1 MQQVVSLCR
10 AACYRPTIVIVALTV
25 SLAAGSA
32 GAQQKFSTP
41 EAAAAA
47 LVEAARAKDVDRLKA
62 LFGAELQ
69 KLAGLTD
76 RDAVAE
82 KAAEF
87 LRLADEALKLEAKD
101 ERTRVVRVGQTAWP
115 MAIPIVRHGET
126 WQFDVIAGREEI
138 IDRIV
143 GENEME
149 ALETCVAYLRA
160 QQAYASV
167 DRDGDDVPEYAQRFV
182 STPGRQDG
190 LYWLPRDQADRS
202 PIIEEV
208 AAAGV
213 DPAVAGAAPGQP
225 VPYYGYYFRILTR
238 QGTAAP
244 GGAHSY
250 VINGNMIAGHALI
263 AYPAKWGES
272 GVMTFIVNRQGR
284 IHQKNLGPGTA
295 TVARQITEYNPD
307 KTWELVQD

>member
-1 MQQVVSLCR
+1 MQRVASFCR
-10 AACYRPTIVIVALTV
+10 AACYRPTIVIAALAV
-25 SLAAGSA
+25 SLTAGSA
-32 GAQQKFSTP
+32 DAQQKFATP
-41 EAAAAA
+41 QAAAAA

-69 KLAGLTD
+69 KLTGLTD
-76 RDAVAE
+76 RNVVAQ

-87 LRLADEALKLEAKD
+87 LRLADDALKLEAKD

-115 MAIPIVRHGET
+115 MAIPIVRHGGT

-160 QQAYASV
+160 QQAYAGV

-182 STPGRQDG
+182 STPGKRDG
-190 LYWLPRDQADRS
+190 LYWLSPDQADRS

-213 DPAVAGAAPGQP
+213 DPVVAGAAPGQP
-225 VPYYGYYFRILTR
+225 EPYYGYYFRILTR
-238 QGTAAP
+238 QGPTAP

-250 VINGNMIAGHALI
+250 IINGNMIAGHALI
-263 AYPAKWGES
+263 AYPARWGES
-272 GVMTFIVNRQGR
+272 GVMTFVVNRQGR
-284 IHQKNLGPGTA
+284 IYQKNLGPNTE
-295 TVARQITEYNPD
+295 TVVRQITEYNPD